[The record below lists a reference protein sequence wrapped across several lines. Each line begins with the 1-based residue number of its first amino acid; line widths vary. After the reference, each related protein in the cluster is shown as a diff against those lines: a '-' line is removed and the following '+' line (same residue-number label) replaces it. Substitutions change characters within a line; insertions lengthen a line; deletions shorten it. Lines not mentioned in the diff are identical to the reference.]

1 MRSKVRPRVAPP
13 PPPRR
18 SAPWGMAVIGLLLV
32 AAGAVAALAVER
44 IVRNAPGPG
53 TDTAAAATAT
63 FGPAASPL
71 ASTVVVASTPL
82 AVSPSLA
89 PSPSPAAPLLEAEM
103 PRAVNGTT
111 LTTESATNATSLG
124 NAPNGRALGAAVTNL
139 GKKPGDLEIADAFD
153 QSGSLALSILGFRL
167 PGTAAATLR
176 SVVLDAWLTVTSP
189 GITSTSVSLS
199 GTPSTKVSYGDG
211 GPDQYVFVHGDSV
224 FIIVTSDQSLAA
236 SAVAAMAVVS
246 P

>member
-1 MRSKVRPRVAPP
+1 
-13 PPPRR
+13 
-18 SAPWGMAVIGLLLV
+18 VIGLLLV
-32 AAGAVAALAVER
+32 AAGAIAALSVER
-44 IVRNAPGPG
+44 LVNNAPGPG
-53 TDTAAAATAT
+53 TNAAAAPSAT
-63 FGPAASPL
+63 SSLAASPL
-71 ASTVVVASTPL
+71 ASAVAVASTPL

-167 PGTAAATLR
+167 PGTDAATLR

-246 P
+246 PSPSGG